1 MLRFSY
7 GYLKG
12 GTDAEIVADS
22 GAQLNANQQQL
33 VLMNGMIFGE
43 LGVLI
48 GLTEKFATVGGKTQR
63 VRPVS
68 SPQNCLAVWLHLLL
82 CCSAICTIIL
92 LPLLS
97 VSMRCEFRSRNSKRC
112 LTKSRLSTRIH
123 RQLGLSVTNWL
134 RNFLSSTSNASAH
147 QTTFTYKK
155 RGLNAQERT

>member
-68 SPQNCLAVWLHLLL
+68 DSQTRLFFLL
-82 CCSAICTIIL
+82 
-92 LPLLS
+92 
-97 VSMRCEFRSRNSKRC
+97 
-112 LTKSRLSTRIH
+112 
-123 RQLGLSVTNWL
+123 
-134 RNFLSSTSNASAH
+134 
-147 QTTFTYKK
+147 
-155 RGLNAQERT
+155 

>member
-1 MLRFSY
+1 MLCHRAQWVLRFSY

-63 VRPVS
+63 VS
-68 SPQNCLAVWLHLLL
+68 SVLCL
-82 CCSAICTIIL
+82 C
-92 LPLLS
+92 
-97 VSMRCEFRSRNSKRC
+97 NK
-112 LTKSRLSTRIH
+112 
-123 RQLGLSVTNWL
+123 
-134 RNFLSSTSNASAH
+134 FLI
-147 QTTFTYKK
+147 
-155 RGLNAQERT
+155 